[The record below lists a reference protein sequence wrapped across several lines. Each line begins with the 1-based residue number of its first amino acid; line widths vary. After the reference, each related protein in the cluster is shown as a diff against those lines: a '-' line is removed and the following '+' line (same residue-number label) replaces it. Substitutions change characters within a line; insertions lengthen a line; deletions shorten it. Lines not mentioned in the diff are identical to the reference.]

1 MEENLL
7 QKLEQYG
14 KSDYYPLHMPGH
26 KRQAGFFHDP
36 YAIDITEIDGFD
48 NLFHAE
54 GVLREAQFR
63 AAQLYG
69 AEETYYLVNGSTSG
83 ILAAVSACTKRGG
96 HILMA
101 RNSHKASYHAVW
113 LNDLRA
119 TYLYPPTDRIRMIH
133 GCILP
138 EAVRAALE
146 RNPDIEAVLITS
158 PTYDGVVSDIRQVA
172 KLVHDAGAVLI
183 VDEAHGAHFAMH
195 PFFPESAL
203 RCGADLVI
211 NSMHK
216 TLPSLTQTA
225 LLHVQGPRVDRRRLR
240 SFLGVYQ
247 SSSPSY
253 VLMAGMDACI
263 CELTENRERLYRQ
276 FIERLTAL
284 RAKLRQMK
292 HLELVEVREGCG
304 AQQIPGEQE
313 LSGKTEEPVADHS
326 VYETERDA
334 SADSRQPLTAF
345 AYDPS
350 KVLISTHRSNINGPQ
365 LAQLLRDRYHL
376 EPEMETACCVTA
388 IMTASDTQE
397 GFDRLQR
404 ALLEIDAGLEDAQG
418 DVIDTEGMSAAAD
431 GLDHVP
437 AIAGGSGCVSVV
449 VDKLDHV
456 SATSGGSDCASA
468 VAGTSERPAAVF
480 TIADAL
486 DRPVRE
492 ILLADS
498 AGCIS
503 AEFIYLYPP
512 GIPLV
517 VPGERIPEGLPQRLA
532 IYRQMGLQV
541 QGPADYS
548 GRKLYVVHEP

>member
-1 MEENLL
+1 MEGNLL

-54 GVLREAQFR
+54 GVLREAQLR

-119 TYLYPPTDRIRMIH
+119 AYLYPPTDRIRMIH
-133 GCILP
+133 GSILP

-146 RNPDIEAVLITS
+146 RNSDIEAVLITS
-158 PTYDGVVSDIRQVA
+158 PTYDGVVSDVRQVA

-263 CELTENRERLYRQ
+263 CELTENRGSQYGQ

-292 HLELVEVREGCG
+292 HLELVEVREGRG
-304 AQQIPGEQE
+304 AQQIPSGQE
-313 LSGKTEEPVADHS
+313 LSGKTEEPVAGHS

-334 SADSRQPLTAF
+334 SADGSQPLTAF

-350 KVLISTHRSNINGPQ
+350 KILISTHRSNINGPQ

-404 ALLEIDAGLEDAQG
+404 ALLEIDAGLEDVQG
-418 DVIDTEGMSAAAD
+418 DVMDTVGMSAAAD
-431 GLDHVP
+431 GLDHVT
-437 AIAGGSGCVSVV
+437 AIAGGSDCVSVAA
-449 VDKLDHV
+449 DELDHV
-456 SATSGGSDCASA
+456 SAISGGSDCASA

-486 DRPVRE
+486 DRPARE

-517 VPGERIPEGLPQRLA
+517 VPGERIPEELPQRLS

-548 GRKLYVVHEP
+548 GRKLYVVREP